1 MDRRSAQPIREGA
14 IVVYEGREY
23 PVAAIVETGLWAPY
37 FELAGVGLISH
48 HLVELPG
55 GRAGT
60 RLADR
65 RN

>member
-14 IVVYEGREY
+14 IVVYEGQEY
-23 PVAAIVETGLWAPY
+23 PVAAIVESGLWAPY

-48 HLVELPG
+48 HLVDLPG
-55 GRAGT
+55 ERAGT

>member
-55 GRAGT
+55 GPAKT